1 MLHDLFS
8 ALRSLRRHPG
18 FTSLAVLTLGLGI
31 GATVTVFSLVEAILL
46 RPLPYPQP
54 DRLVDL
60 AQRTVNAARLS
71 VPRVDIP
78 DLRRQTKIFQDVG
91 ARGLAI
97 FDVVFQSGEGVPAHA
112 TALSVSYNYLS
123 ILGVQPVLGRTFELE
138 DALPAAETEGE
149 GTTPQAPA
157 IVLTHGVWQRAL
169 GGDLDALERTFS
181 INGRPFD
188 IVGVLPPEFTV
199 RNKPMHQWVS
209 GVTADLFIAWPEE
222 YFTYPGPR
230 GGPGSRGVIPIGRL
244 QPGVTYE
251 EAQAGL
257 EVLSAQLR
265 NEYPSYMEEG
275 LHYQFVPTQE
285 ELTSG
290 YRPVLFV
297 LTGGVLFL
305 LLLVCANLASLML
318 VRGWIRSGED
328 AVRTAVGCGK
338 PRLVVQK
345 LRESLLLAFAGGA
358 VGTGLAWVAI
368 RVLGAIAPANI
379 LVLHQV
385 GLDARA
391 ALVAL
396 SLAIG
401 LVVLFGLIPV
411 AQVRRLDLTRILGA
425 EGRGSS
431 GKGRRKLINALVV
444 SELVLSVILLTG
456 AAVMVRSLSA
466 MTKAAHGFEGEQ
478 ALTFDMSPFAQE
490 FRSLEAM
497 VALYSEVEER
507 LSALPGVEAV
517 GRSSM
522 VPFSGRVWN
531 GIYAPNRESIG
542 ESGEWADHIV
552 VTDDYFRATGTRVLA
567 GRSFT
572 PAEMQ
577 DSTESIIVDEK
588 LAGIAWPEE
597 DPLGKRL
604 IFSGGSREGVV
615 VGVVEHMLMKDLGTE
630 SREAVYMPAQG
641 RQGLRAASFALRT
654 ALPPESLTPSL
665 RQALQAIHPTL
676 VPYKVQKLS
685 DRVALSL
692 APTRFVVIAMSTFAI
707 IAVIVAMVGL
717 FGVISYAVRTRTV
730 ELGIRMA
737 LGAEQGDIM
746 SLVLWQGTFLSV
758 AGILGGIIGSVVL
771 ARFMRSFVL
780 GVSPTDPAVL
790 IATALMVGL
799 ISVLACWAPARWAC
813 RVDPV
818 RSLGRG

>member
-1 MLHDLFS
+1 MLHDLLS

-31 GATVTVFSLVEAILL
+31 GATVTVFSIVEAILL

-54 DRLVDL
+54 DRLVGL
-60 AQRTVNAARLS
+60 SQRTINSARLS

-97 FDVVFQSGEGVPAHA
+97 FDVTFESGEGMPAHA
-112 TALSVSYNYLS
+112 TGLSVSYNYLS
-123 ILGVQPVLGRTFELE
+123 ILGVQPVLGRTFVLE
-138 DALPAAETEGE
+138 DALPAAEAGGE
-149 GTTPQAPA
+149 GATPQAPA
-157 IVLTHGVWQRAL
+157 IVLTYGLWQRAF
-169 GGDLDALERTFS
+169 GGDPDVTERTFR

-188 IVGVLPPEFTV
+188 IVGVLPPDFTI

-209 GVTADLFIAWPEE
+209 GVTADLFISWPEE

-230 GGPGSRGVIPIGRL
+230 GGPGSRGIIPIGRL
-244 QPGVTYE
+244 QPGVTYD

-257 EVLSAQLR
+257 EVLSARLR
-265 NEYPSYMEEG
+265 DEYPSYREEEV
-275 LHYQFVPTQE
+275 HYQFVPTQE
-285 ELTSG
+285 ELTAS
-290 YRPVLFV
+290 YRPILFV

-338 PRLVVQK
+338 PRLAVQK
-345 LRESLLLAFAGGA
+345 LSESLLLVLSGGA
-358 VGTGLAWVAI
+358 VGTGLAWAAI
-368 RVLGAIAPANI
+368 RVLGAIAPANVPA
-379 LVLHQV
+379 LQQV
-385 GLDARA
+385 GLNVGAT
-391 ALVAL
+391 LVAL

-401 LVVLFGLIPV
+401 LAVLFGLIPV
-411 AQVRRLDLTRILGA
+411 AQVRQLDLTRILSA
-425 EGRGSS
+425 EGKGST
-431 GKGRRKLINALVV
+431 GKGRRKLMNTLVV
-444 SELVLSVILLTG
+444 SELVLSVILLSG

-466 MTKAAHGFEGEQ
+466 MTRAAHGFEGER

-490 FRSLEAM
+490 FRSREAM

-531 GIYAPNRESIG
+531 GIYSPNRESIG

-588 LAGIAWPEE
+588 LAGIAWPED

-604 IFSGGSREGVV
+604 IFGGGSREGVV
-615 VGVVEHMLMKDLGTE
+615 VGVVEHMLMKDLGVE
-630 SREAVYMPAQG
+630 SREAIFMPAQG

-654 ALPPESLTPSL
+654 ALPSESLTPSI

-685 DRVALSL
+685 DRVDRSL
-692 APTRFVVIAMSTFAI
+692 APTRFVVIAMSTFAA

-717 FGVISYAVRTRTV
+717 FGVISYAVRTRTM

-737 LGAEQGDIM
+737 LGAERGDIM
-746 SLVLWQGTFLSV
+746 SMVLRQGTFLSA

-780 GVSPTDPAVL
+780 GVSPRDPAVL
-790 IATALMVGL
+790 IITALIVGL
-799 ISVLACWAPARWAC
+799 ISILACWAPARWAC

-818 RSLGRG
+818 RSLGKG

>member
-1 MLHDLFS
+1 MLHDLLS
-8 ALRSLRRHPG
+8 AFRSLRRHPG

-31 GATVTVFSLVEAILL
+31 GATVTVFSVVEAVLL

-54 DRLVDL
+54 DRLVGL
-60 AQRTVNAARLS
+60 SQRTINSARLS

-97 FDVVFQSGEGVPAHA
+97 FDVTFESGEGMPAHA
-112 TALSVSYNYLS
+112 TGLSVSYNYLS
-123 ILGVQPVLGRTFELE
+123 ILGVQPVLGRTFVLE
-138 DALPAAETEGE
+138 DALPAAEAVGE
-149 GTTPQAPA
+149 DAAPQAPA
-157 IVLTHGVWQRAL
+157 IVLTYGLWQRAL
-169 GGDLDALERTFS
+169 GGDPDALERTFS
-181 INGRPFD
+181 INGRPYN
-188 IVGVLPPEFTV
+188 IVGVLPPDFTI
-199 RNKPMHQWVS
+199 RNKPLHQWVS
-209 GVTADLFIAWPEE
+209 GVTADLFISWPEE

-230 GGPGSRGVIPIGRL
+230 GGPGSRGIIPIGRL
-244 QPGVTYE
+244 QPGVTYD

-265 NEYPSYMEEG
+265 DEYPNYKEEDV
-275 LHYQFVPTQE
+275 HYQFVPTQE
-285 ELTSG
+285 ELTAS
-290 YRPVLFV
+290 YRPILLV

-318 VRGWIRSGED
+318 VRGWIRAGED

-345 LRESLLLAFAGGA
+345 LSESLILVLTGGA

-379 LVLHQV
+379 PVLHQV
-385 GLDARA
+385 GLNVGA

-411 AQVRRLDLTRILGA
+411 AQVRQLELTRILSA
-425 EGRGSS
+425 EGKGSA
-431 GKGRRKLINALVV
+431 GKGRRKLMNTLVV
-444 SELVLSVILLTG
+444 SELVLSVILLSG

-466 MTKAAHGFEGEQ
+466 MTRATHGFEGER
-478 ALTFDMSPFAQE
+478 ALTFDLSPYAQE

-552 VTDDYFRATGTRVLA
+552 VTDDYFRAMGTRVLA

-588 LAGIAWPEE
+588 LAGIAWPEG

-604 IFSGGSREGVV
+604 IFGGGSREGVV

-630 SREAVYMPAQG
+630 SREAVFMPAQG

-654 ALPPESLTPSL
+654 ALPSESLTPSI

-685 DRVALSL
+685 DRVDMSL
-692 APTRFVVIAMSTFAI
+692 APTRFVVIAMSTFAT

-717 FGVISYAVRTRTV
+717 FGVISYAVRTRTM

-737 LGAEQGDIM
+737 LGAEKGDIM
-746 SLVLWQGTFLSV
+746 SLVLRQGTFMSV
-758 AGILGGIIGSVVL
+758 AGILGGIIGSVIL

-790 IATALMVGL
+790 IATALIVGL
-799 ISVLACWAPARWAC
+799 ISILACWAPARWAC

-818 RSLGRG
+818 RSLGKG